1 MSIQTLAKKSRAL
14 YYKNHSVPKDGFSIN
29 GKLRLP
35 GITENLGRSQTSTPF
50 RGTVPMGH
58 GGGARC
64 RVSGWRARAL
74 SCGKSQYPISIVSQC
89 NGTPQTL
96 VKRSAMCARIY
107 MSTLYCCGNSQKYPP
122 PFSASAV
129 TNANGALANTCEPQN
144 VLYGAGCLFEL
155 PGRPSYNASCRP
167 HESQ

>member
-14 YYKNHSVPKDGFSIN
+14 YYKNHSVPKDGFSLN

-50 RGTVPMGH
+50 RGTAPMGH
-58 GGGARC
+58 GGGARY
-64 RVSGWRARAL
+64 RVSGWRARARA
-74 SCGKSQYPISIVSQC
+74 CNENQYPIYIVSQC

-96 VKRSAMCARIY
+96 VKRSAMSARLY
-107 MSTLYCCGNSQKYPP
+107 MSTLYCCGNSQKHPP

-129 TNANGALANTCEPQN
+129 THANGALAATCDAA
-144 VLYGAGCLFEL
+144 LYRAACLFEL